1 VSKRRSI
8 SRCEEYRTCP
18 SFPPSESFWNLW
30 LTHCSFLQGLSLR
43 WMRGCQA
50 DAEDALSTAKLKA
63 AVHFCAYSEDLQ
75 NHRAW
80 LARLLYTSCMDLHRW
95 RRRERTTT
103 DNLLEDVAM
112 LSEADAR
119 PSPEKQV
126 LDLELRARLARL
138 LDELPEPWRNAVL
151 ERGLGQKSYEEI
163 ARQAG
168 TTPANVRKRVQLAR
182 ALLKRRLASG

>member
-1 VSKRRSI
+1 MSKHRVI
-8 SRCEEYRTCP
+8 TTCKEYCTCSSLP
-18 SFPPSESFWNLW
+18 SSERFWNLW

-43 WMRGCQA
+43 WMRGCRA
-50 DAEDALSTAKLKA
+50 DAEDALSITKLKA
-63 AVHFCAYSEDLQ
+63 AAHFCAYPEGLQ

-80 LARLLYTSCMDLHRW
+80 LARLLYTSCMDLHRR
-95 RRRERTTT
+95 RRREKTTT
-103 DNLLEDVAM
+103 DNLYEDVAIR
-112 LSEADAR
+112 SEADDR

-126 LDLELRARLARL
+126 LDLELRVRLARL

-151 ERGLGQKSYEEI
+151 KRGLAQKSYEEI